1 MTLGPVMVDL
11 RGTELL
17 PEERDLLRH
26 PAVGGVIMFS
36 RNYESPSQMQALANQ
51 IHELRQPPLLLA
63 VDQEG
68 GRVQR
73 FRDEFVRLPPI
84 GQFGTIYRQDRRG
97 ALQLAELGGWLMASE
112 ILSVGVDLSFAPV
125 LDLDRGISTVIGDRA
140 FHRNPEV
147 VTELAL
153 AWQRGMHVAGM
164 ATTGKHYPGHG
175 GVLADSHKMLPTD
188 GRTLADLEQADMI
201 PFERLLHNNL
211 NAIMVAHILYP
222 EVDQQ
227 PAGFSRRWIT
237 DILRNRLGF
246 QGAIFSDDL
255 SMGGAEWAGDYTQRA
270 RLALDAGCD
279 MVLVCNQ
286 PEAAVE
292 VVESLE
298 SYSSPSSSLRLARMH
313 ATSFPDRETLLASR
327 QWHVGVAAVEASE
340 SERWLDMD
348 LE

>member
-11 RGTELL
+11 QGPELL

-26 PAVGGVIMFS
+26 PAVGGVIIFS
-36 RNYESPSQMQALANQ
+36 RNYESPQQMRALAQ
-51 IHELRQPPLLLA
+51 QLHDLRQPPLLLA

-73 FRDEFVRLPPI
+73 FRDGFVRLPPC
-84 GQFGTIYRQDRRG
+84 GVFGTIYRQDRHR

-112 ILSVGVDLSFAPV
+112 VLSAGIDLSFAPV
-125 LDLDRGISTVIGDRA
+125 LDLDQGISAVIGDRA
-140 FHRNPEV
+140 FHRQPEA

-153 AWQRGMHVAGM
+153 SWHRGMHAAGM

-175 GVLADSHKMLPTD
+175 GVIADSHQALPTD
-188 GRTLADLEQADMI
+188 ERSLADLEQADLI
-201 PFERLLHNNL
+201 PFERLIHNNL
-211 NAIMVAHILYP
+211 NAVMVAHILYP
-222 EVDQQ
+222 DVDEQ
-227 PAGFSRRWIT
+227 PAGFSRRWLT
-237 DILRNRLGF
+237 DILRNQLGF
-246 QGAIFSDDL
+246 QGVIFSDDL
-255 SMGGAEWAGDYTQRA
+255 SMGGAEWAGDYPQRA
-270 RLALDAGCD
+270 RLALEAGCD

-286 PEAAVE
+286 PAAAIE

-298 SYSSPSSSLRLARMH
+298 NYRDPAASLRLIRMH
-313 ATSFPDRETLLASR
+313 GASFPEREELLASR
-327 QWHVGVAAVEASE
+327 QWQLAVAAVEASE